1 MSRRRRGEADLL
13 TTLMVLVAL
22 GGGDVAVDGYSR
34 RRFFFFFS
42 SVSLCFFFPLLFFF
56 YLSTLFL
63 SFLFPFLLVPS
74 QSLYFSPLCL
84 RFSIFFFLVCFALF
98 LPSSLFK
105 SLSSL
110 ISHNL
115 SLLCLSFLFPLFFLF
130 SLGSR
135 PVEWG
140 IYRTGEAG
148 ATLPLS
154 NHGDKVGW
162 LGQPLCNR
170 LSHIVWLPYPI
181 FIKVAGEGRELCQGL
196 DEWGEGERGN
206 MGDAK
211 EMKKNLIPLPLHVR
225 EEEDIQCRSKR
236 HRFGFF
242 L

>member
-1 MSRRRRGEADLL
+1 MSRWTAIPD
-13 TTLMVLVAL
+13 
-22 GGGDVAVDGYSR
+22 DDSSS
-34 RRFFFFFS
+34 FFPLFLCVFS
-42 SVSLCFFFPLLFFF
+42 SLCFFSSIYPPFSIFPFSFPSCSF
-56 YLSTLFL
+56 PIPLFL
-63 SFLFPFLLVPS
+63 SSLSPFLF
-74 QSLYFSPLCL
+74 
-84 RFSIFFFLVCFALF
+84 FFFLVCFALF

-211 EMKKNLIPLPLHVR
+211 EMKKNLIPLPLHIR